1 MPAIRP
7 TEPLASWPVEE
18 GTIGVVGVA
27 PWATIDFLQSL
38 YNQVNANKDWHYPR
52 VITDLNTKIP
62 SRGRFLELAERDP
75 SPFIAASIAE
85 LAGMGATVV
94 VVPCNTAHIL
104 YEKWQRG
111 ATVTVPNII
120 EATVGDI
127 AAFQVKKVA
136 VLASAA
142 VAKYQIYRIALQQT
156 GLQTV
161 SLSVEQQNLISKTI
175 SQIKTS
181 GKPDQHTSQ
190 LIDILLQELAE
201 QGTDGIILGCTELKS
216 LQPRCHTFFKGVAE
230 SNQALARVTLKL
242 AKVNNIKSENDLT

>member
-1 MPAIRP
+1 MPTILP
-7 TEPLASWPVEE
+7 TEPLASWPVGE

-38 YNQVNANKDWHYPR
+38 YSQVNADKDWHYPR

-85 LAGMGATVV
+85 LASMGATVV

-104 YEKWQRG
+104 YEKWQHG
-111 ATVTVPNII
+111 ASVAVPSIIDATVA
-120 EATVGDI
+120 EI

-142 VAKYQIYRIALQQT
+142 VAKYQIYRTAMQQT

-161 SLSVEQQNLISKTI
+161 NLSIKQQNLISTTI
-175 SQIKTS
+175 TQIKTS
-181 GKPDQHTSQ
+181 GQADQHTLQ
-190 LIDILLQELAE
+190 LVDILLE
-201 QGTDGIILGCTELKS
+201 QLVQQGADGVILGCTELKS
-216 LQPRCHTFFKGVAE
+216 LQPRCQAFFRGVAE
-230 SNQALARVTLKL
+230 SNQALARVALKL
-242 AKVNNIKSENDLT
+242 AKVNNIRSETF